1 MVNCVKKDI
10 SLADHIIECLKT
22 KEVFQNFDTHFV
34 SGKNQRPAREK
45 LILVNTLFAM
55 QDDDTKE
62 IEGYIN
68 INIQDSDTVWIEY
81 IGELI
86 QLYVDQSIIAGYKLD
101 FTTEHLFKVSQ
112 DLFFK
117 NLKFHFSS
125 L

>member
-1 MVNCVKKDI
+1 MVNCVKNEF

-22 KEVFQNFDTHFV
+22 KEVFNNFSIHFV

-55 QDDDTKE
+55 QDHDTKE

-68 INIQDSDTVWIEY
+68 INIQDSDTIWIEY
-81 IGELI
+81 VGELI
-86 QLYVDQSIIAGYKLD
+86 QLYIDQSIIFGFKLD
-101 FTTEHLFKVSQ
+101 FTTEHLFKVSEN
-112 DLFFK
+112 LFFK

>member
-1 MVNCVKKDI
+1 MKKDI

-22 KEVFQNFDTHFV
+22 KEVFNNFDTHFV